1 MDRVKVLR
9 TLISVTGV
17 LLGCWL
23 VLGGLELRIIGTYLD
38 WHQQFPAIAYPE
50 YLLRVKSL
58 KFGNLTTLAWPM
70 VVFGSSWGGALIG
83 FWIGERWS
91 VPAMIL
97 LAVLAIPFPFPGTLL
112 GVFQLLLILSS
123 LDLIKPETASNNGT

>member
-1 MDRVKVLR
+1 MGRVKAFR
-9 TLISVTGV
+9 ILISISGI
-17 LLGCWL
+17 LLGGWL
-23 VLGGLELRIIGTYLD
+23 VLGGLELRITGTYLG

-50 YLLRVKSL
+50 HLLSIKSL
-58 KFGNLTTLAWPM
+58 ELGGLTALAWPM

-97 LAVLAIPFPFPGTLL
+97 LSVLALPFPYPGTLL
-112 GVFQLLLILSS
+112 GFFQLLLLLSS
-123 LDLIKPETASNNGT
+123 QDFRKPTTASNDGT